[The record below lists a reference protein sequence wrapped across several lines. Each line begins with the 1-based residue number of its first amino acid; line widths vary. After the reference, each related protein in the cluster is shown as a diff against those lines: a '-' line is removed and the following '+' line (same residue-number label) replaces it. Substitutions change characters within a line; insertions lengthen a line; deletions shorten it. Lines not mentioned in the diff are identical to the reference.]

1 MSTAPG
7 EFSSWRA
14 NTPEAGQ
21 DPNRSNS
28 KGLLVSLLENDA
40 RRKRKPRNL
49 IASDGDGIGLTT
61 DEFMS
66 GARAL
71 LANGLHPIAIGK
83 LNPDKPDKP
92 AGKAPWHSGVTGY
105 DGVDPH
111 SDRVKAWPRNV
122 AARIHDGERGVL
134 NLGMRMPVGGIGIDV
149 DAYDGKRGLD
159 TIAELETRLG
169 PLPPT
174 YRITARPYEE
184 GSGIRLYRVPDDWRG
199 KTLLKLG
206 GEDGHVEIIQ
216 RHHRLA
222 AVPPSH
228 HHTGARYKLYDEHTG
243 LEVPSGVIPPL
254 HDWTTLP

>member
-1 MSTAPG
+1 MIDQRPPDRKA
-7 EFSSWRA
+7 
-14 NTPEAGQ
+14 
-21 DPNRSNS
+21 
-28 KGLLVSLLENDA
+28 K
-40 RRKRKPRNL
+40 RRKD
-49 IASDGDGIGLTT
+49 IASDGDGIGLTA
-61 DEFMS
+61 DEFMTA
-66 GARAL
+66 ARAL

-111 SDRVKAWPRNV
+111 PDRVKDWPGNV
-122 AARIHDGERGVL
+122 AARIRDGDDRGVL

-149 DAYDGKRGLD
+149 DAYDGKRGLE
-159 TIAELETRLG
+159 TIAELEARLG

-199 KTLLKLG
+199 KTMLKTDDG
-206 GEDGHVEIIQ
+206 RVGHVEIIQ

-228 HHTGARYKLYDEHTG
+228 HHTGARYKLYDERTG
-243 LEVPSGVIPPL
+243 LEMPGGVVPPL
-254 HDWTTLP
+254 HDWTKLP